1 MEIGGEMSEIP
12 CLRKVKADENDLAI
26 STDRGTPRRPKIK
39 SGLLFKLI
47 ISIGLLAI
55 ICTIAIPDP
64 KDQLKK
70 DIHKIENASSDR
82 ISASELASLL
92 NGKNQDMISQTQIS
106 EKEIEG
112 KIVEWKLEIM
122 VVASLPDHYKVLT
135 KPTSTHPGTL
145 LTLYPQ
151 NNQQINYIANLQ
163 PGTEIKIKGKILGIL
178 QGRIKINPA
187 ILI

>member
-1 MEIGGEMSEIP
+1 MSEIL
-12 CLRKVKADENDLAI
+12 CLRKGKTDENGLTI

-47 ISIGLLAI
+47 ITIGLLAI
-55 ICTIAIPDP
+55 ICTIAIPNLNP

-70 DIHKIENASSDR
+70 DIHKIAKASSDR

-92 NGKNQDMISQTQIS
+92 NRKNQNMISQTQIS

-135 KPTSTHPGTL
+135 KLTSTHPEAL

-151 NNQQINYIANLQ
+151 NNQQIKYIANLQ
-163 PGTEIKIKGKILGIL
+163 PGTEIKIKGKITGIL

-187 ILI
+187 ILM